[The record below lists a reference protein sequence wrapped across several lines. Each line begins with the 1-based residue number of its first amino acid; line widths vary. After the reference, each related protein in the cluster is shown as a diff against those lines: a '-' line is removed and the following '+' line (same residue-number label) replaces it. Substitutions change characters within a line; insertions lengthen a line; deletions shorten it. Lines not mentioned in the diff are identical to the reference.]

1 MKKGRTRYSPV
12 LPFST
17 EADAQEWNINHNEKC
32 DPGGE
37 SDYGTIRLLYGNRV
51 TATKCAKTESSLR
64 NSEVDTNVLWRRGEP
79 ASSHYCTGIVRICV
93 RQSS

>member
-1 MKKGRTRYSPV
+1 MRKGRTRSIPGSP
-12 LPFST
+12 FQH
-17 EADAQEWNINHNEKC
+17 EADSQKWNINHNEKC

-37 SDYGTIRLLYGNRV
+37 SDDGAIRLLYGNRV

-64 NSEVDTNVLWRRGEP
+64 NSEVDTNVPWRRGEP